1 MSFVHEISSNN
12 QLKVQLYSINGFN
25 QDDGFGNT
33 IDTIDTFD
41 LCKKEM
47 GISTFVVD
55 FIEDR
60 FNFV

>member
-12 QLKVQLYSINGFN
+12 QLEVQLYSINGFN

-33 IDTIDTFD
+33 IDTFD
-41 LCKKEM
+41 LCKNEM

>member
-1 MSFVHEISSNN
+1 MSFVSEISSNN
-12 QLKVQLYSINGFN
+12 QLKVQLYSINGYY

-33 IDTIDTFD
+33 IDTFD
-41 LCKKEM
+41 LCKKE

>member
-33 IDTIDTFD
+33 IDTFD
-41 LCKKEM
+41 LCKNEM

>member
-1 MSFVHEISSNN
+1 MSFVSEISSNN
-12 QLKVQLYSINGFN
+12 QFKVQLYSINGYY

-33 IDTIDTFD
+33 IDTFD
-41 LCKKEM
+41 LCKNE

>member
-1 MSFVHEISSNN
+1 MSFVYEISSDN
-12 QLKVQLYSINGFN
+12 QLKVQLCSINGFN

-33 IDTIDTFD
+33 INTFD
-41 LCKKEM
+41 LCKNEM

>member
-12 QLKVQLYSINGFN
+12 QLTVQLYSINGYY
-25 QDDGFGNT
+25 QDDGFGN
-33 IDTIDTFD
+33 TIDTFD

>member
-33 IDTIDTFD
+33 IDTFD
-41 LCKKEM
+41 MCKNEM